1 MGTKYPKFK
10 SHSAAFLED
19 IGKAIDTGKVT
30 LVGKGTLKVGDVPM
44 NIYRGNGVTIVT
56 KANGEFVTILRSGQG
71 LDLGIT
77 LIP

>member
-10 SHSAAFLED
+10 THAQAFLD
-19 IGKAIDTGKVT
+19 DVAKAIDTGKVT
-30 LVGKGTLKVGDVPM
+30 LIGQGTLKKSDLPM

-56 KANGEFVTILRSGQG
+56 KANGEFVTILKSGQG